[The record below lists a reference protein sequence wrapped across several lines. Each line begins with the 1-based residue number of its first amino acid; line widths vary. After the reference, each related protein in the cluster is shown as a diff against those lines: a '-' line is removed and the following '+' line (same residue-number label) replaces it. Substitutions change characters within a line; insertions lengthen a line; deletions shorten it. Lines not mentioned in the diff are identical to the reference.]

1 MVKSWVL
8 QLIVIWNKNYGKK
21 ECIRSFFKSYLTMA
35 KLAFLTKLAG
45 QEGVCRIW
53 KKINPIYVLL
63 FSIIFIVINA
73 NRKTYRLYQDH
84 FGLKW
89 LNPWCPNSWTFAKFE
104 PQITHLNSPLKVRK
118 YQTQYFLVWILKKT
132 LSFVPK
138 PLL

>member
-1 MVKSWVL
+1 MH
-8 QLIVIWNKNYGKK
+8 LI
-21 ECIRSFFKSYLTMA
+21 SFQILLLTMA
-35 KLAFLTKLAG
+35 KLAFLTKLAR
-45 QEGVCRIW
+45 QEGACRIW
-53 KKINPIYVLL
+53 KKKSITYRYVLL

-118 YQTQYFLVWILKKT
+118 YQTQYFLARILKKPIICT
-132 LSFVPK
+132 QASIMGEIKKETHHHFK
-138 PLL
+138 